1 MVEKVTLPQRIGYRA
16 AVEKDVDFLYS
27 LHVATMKQYVD
38 QVWGWEDVY
47 QESLFRKNYVPA
59 NIQIIEYDDKDIGM
73 LSVEEREGDVFL
85 STIEI
90 RPEYQG
96 KGIGT
101 AIIKKMVADSAKKTK
116 PVTLQV
122 LKVNPAKG
130 LYERLG
136 FEVVEETKTHYRMSS
151 TISK

>member
-16 AVEKDVDFLYS
+16 AFEKDVDFLYS

-73 LSVEEREGDVFL
+73 LSVEERAGDVFL

-90 RPEYQG
+90 RPEYQS

-101 AIIKKMVADSAKKTK
+101 AIIKKIVADSAKKTK